1 MKERISRRDWEQL
14 SAYMDD
20 QLSAREQA
28 GIEARLQTDESL
40 REALDDLRM
49 TRIAV
54 KALPHLRAP
63 RNFTLTPEMAGQ
75 RQKKR
80 PRLFS
85 TFRLVSVVSSLLL
98 VMVLLVDLL
107 GLGRVAMMPAQEM
120 AAPSA
125 KILEAEEMAA
135 PGEEVQPMVEV
146 RAEDAAVEKEAGEA
160 LGEEDTLDADEISI
174 SAPTSPPDPAKGEPT
189 YVPEAGLAYEPAA
202 DSEISQAA
210 ATPFAP
216 VRVVEIFLGVI
227 AFAAGVAA
235 FSSRRRGRS

>member
-63 RNFTLTPEMAGQ
+63 RNFTLTPEMAEMAGRRQ
-75 RQKKR
+75 RKT

-85 TFRLVSVVSSLLL
+85 TFRLASVVSSLLL

-160 LGEEDTLDADEISI
+160 LGEE
-174 SAPTSPPDPAKGEPT
+174 
-189 YVPEAGLAYEPAA
+189 GLAYEPAA